1 MTLKFI
7 AATVALGTALA
18 STPAPAMPTS
28 NLAAVAPSMTD
39 NVRYCRYPGCGRVY
53 VRRYVPSYYSSYSTP
68 YPYYSDYSDYG
79 PAYSGGY
86 YPYYGGYGYGGPGI
100 SFGFGGFGIGI
111 GGGWGHR
118 GRW

>member
-68 YPYYSDYSDYG
+68 YPYYSDYG

>member
-39 NVRYCRYPGCGRVY
+39 NVRYCRYGGCGRVY
-53 VRRYVPSYYSSYSTP
+53 ARRYAPSYYSAP
-68 YPYYSDYSDYG
+68 YPYYGDYG

-86 YPYYGGYGYGGPGI
+86 GPYYGAYGYGGPGI
-100 SFGFGGFGIGI
+100 SLGFGFGGFGIGV
-111 GGGWGHR
+111 GGWGHR